1 MKLWAIIAIV
11 ASVILIGFV
20 FYSFKVKDI
29 EMPKY
34 RVIKQ
39 LGEVEIREY
48 PSLILAKTSLKKSDY
63 DQEGS
68 NGFRTVAGYI
78 FGGNQSQQ
86 KIAMTAP
93 VIMSMGDSASM
104 SFVMPSEYNMQDLPT
119 PSNNQVK
126 LIQESP
132 KILAAIRFGGYSST
146 EKIKKYAEQLYAEL
160 KKNNLETRGELLY
173 MGYNAPWDVTNRR
186 NEVAIELVKVEWFE
200 GANARGR
207 IR

>member
-11 ASVILIGFV
+11 ASVILIGFI

-34 RVIKQ
+34 RVVKK

-48 PSLILAKTSLKKSDY
+48 PSLILAQTSLKKSDY

-93 VIMSMGDSASM
+93 VIMKMGDSASM

-132 KILAAIRFGGYSST
+132 KILAVIRFGGYSST
-146 EKIKKYAEQLYAEL
+146 DKIKKYAEQLYIEL
-160 KKNNLETRGELLY
+160 KSNNLETRGELLFL
-173 MGYNAPWDVTNRR
+173 GYNAPWDVTNRR
-186 NEVAIELVKVEWFE
+186 NEVAIELVRAE
-200 GANARGR
+200 
-207 IR
+207 

>member
-1 MKLWAIIAIV
+1 MKLWAIITIV
-11 ASVILIGFV
+11 VSVILIGFI

-34 RVIKQ
+34 RVVKK

-48 PSLILAKTSLKKSDY
+48 PSWILAQTSLKKSDY

-93 VIMSMGDSASM
+93 VIMKMGDSASM

-126 LIQESP
+126 LIQENS
-132 KILAAIRFGGYSST
+132 KILAVIRFGGYSSSD
-146 EKIKKYAEQLYAEL
+146 KIKKYADQLYREL
-160 KKNNLETRGELLY
+160 KLNKLETRGELLF

-186 NEVAIELVKVEWFE
+186 NEVAIELVKVE
-200 GANARGR
+200 
-207 IR
+207 

>member
-1 MKLWAIIAIV
+1 MKFWAIITIV

-34 RVIKQ
+34 RVVKK

-48 PSLILAKTSLKKSDY
+48 PSLILAQTSLKKSDY

-93 VIMSMGDSASM
+93 VIMKMGDSASM

-126 LIQESP
+126 LIQENS
-132 KILAAIRFGGYSST
+132 KILAVIRFGGYSSSD
-146 EKIKKYAEQLYAEL
+146 KIKKYADELYSEL
-160 KKNNLETRGELLY
+160 KLNNLETRGALLF

-186 NEVAIELVKVEWFE
+186 NEVAIELVRAE
-200 GANARGR
+200 
-207 IR
+207 

>member
-1 MKLWAIIAIV
+1 MKFWAIITIV

-34 RVIKQ
+34 RVVKK

-48 PSLILAKTSLKKSDY
+48 PSLILAQTSLKKSDY

-93 VIMSMGDSASM
+93 VIMKMGDSASM

-126 LIQESP
+126 LIQENS
-132 KILAAIRFGGYSST
+132 KILAVIRFGGYSSSD
-146 EKIKKYAEQLYAEL
+146 KIKKYADQLYSEL
-160 KKNNLETRGELLY
+160 KLNNLETRGALLF

-186 NEVAIELVKVEWFE
+186 NEVAIELVRAE
-200 GANARGR
+200 
-207 IR
+207 

>member
-1 MKLWAIIAIV
+1 MKLWAIITIV
-11 ASVILIGFV
+11 ASVILIGFI

-34 RVIKQ
+34 RVVKK

-48 PSLILAKTSLKKSDY
+48 PSLILAQTSLKKSDY

-93 VIMSMGDSASM
+93 VIMKMGDSASM

-126 LIQESP
+126 LIQENS
-132 KILAAIRFGGYSST
+132 KILAVIRFGGYSSSD
-146 EKIKKYAEQLYAEL
+146 KIKKYADQLYSEL
-160 KKNNLETRGELLY
+160 KLNNLETRGELLF

-186 NEVAIELVKVEWFE
+186 NEVAIELVRAE
-200 GANARGR
+200 
-207 IR
+207 

>member
-1 MKLWAIIAIV
+1 MKLWAIITIV
-11 ASVILIGFV
+11 ASVILIGFI
-20 FYSFKVKDI
+20 FYSFKLKDI

-34 RVIKQ
+34 RVVKK

-48 PSLILAKTSLKKSDY
+48 PSLILAQTSLKKSDY

-93 VIMSMGDSASM
+93 VIMKMGDSASM

-126 LIQESP
+126 LIQENS
-132 KILAAIRFGGYSST
+132 KILAVIRFGGYSSSD
-146 EKIKKYAEQLYAEL
+146 KIKKYADQLYSEL
-160 KKNNLETRGELLY
+160 KLNNLETRGELLF

-186 NEVAIELVKVEWFE
+186 NEVAIELVRAE
-200 GANARGR
+200 
-207 IR
+207 

>member
-1 MKLWAIIAIV
+1 MKPWAIITIV
-11 ASVILIGFV
+11 ISVIIIGFLL
-20 FYSFKVKDI
+20 YSFKLRDI

-34 RVIKQ
+34 RVIKK

-48 PSLILAKTSLKKSDY
+48 PSLILAQTSLKKSDY
-63 DQEGS
+63 DEEGS

-93 VIMSMGDSASM
+93 VIMSMGDSSSM
-104 SFVMPSEYNMQDLPT
+104 AFVMPSEYKMQDLPT

-126 LIQESP
+126 LIQENA
-132 KILAAIRFGGYSST
+132 KILAVIRFGGYSSSD
-146 EKIKKYAEQLYAEL
+146 KIKKYADQLYLEL
-160 KKNNLETRGELLY
+160 KNNKLETRGQLLY

-186 NEVAIELVKVEWFE
+186 NEVAIELVKAE
-200 GANARGR
+200 
-207 IR
+207 

>member
-1 MKLWAIIAIV
+1 MKPWAIITIV
-11 ASVILIGFV
+11 ISVILIGFI

-34 RVIKQ
+34 RVVKK

-48 PSLILAKTSLKKSDY
+48 PSLILAQTSLKKSDY

-93 VIMSMGDSASM
+93 VIMKMGDSASM

-132 KILAAIRFGGYSST
+132 KILAVIRFGGYSST
-146 EKIKKYAEQLYAEL
+146 DKIKKYAEQLYIEL
-160 KKNNLETRGELLY
+160 KSNNLETRGELLFL
-173 MGYNAPWDVTNRR
+173 GYNAPWDVTNRR
-186 NEVAIELVKVEWFE
+186 NEVAIELVRAE
-200 GANARGR
+200 
-207 IR
+207 

>member
-1 MKLWAIIAIV
+1 MKPWAIITIV
-11 ASVILIGFV
+11 LSVILIGFI
-20 FYSFKVKDI
+20 FYSFRLRDI

-34 RVIKQ
+34 RVIKK

-48 PSLILAKTSLKKSDY
+48 PSLILAQTSLKKSDY
-63 DQEGS
+63 DEEGS

-93 VIMSMGDSASM
+93 VIMTMGDSSSM
-104 SFVMPSEYNMQDLPT
+104 SFVMPSEYKMQDLPT

-126 LIQESP
+126 LIQENA
-132 KILAAIRFGGYSST
+132 KILAVIRFGGYSSS
-146 EKIKKYAEQLYAEL
+146 EKIQKYADKLYLEL
-160 KKNNLETRGELLY
+160 KNNKLETRGKLLY

-186 NEVAIELVKVEWFE
+186 NEVAIELVKAE
-200 GANARGR
+200 
-207 IR
+207 

>member
-1 MKLWAIIAIV
+1 MKLWAIITIV

-34 RVIKQ
+34 RVVKK

-48 PSLILAKTSLKKSDY
+48 PSLILAQTSLKKSDY

-93 VIMSMGDSASM
+93 VIMKMGDSASM

-126 LIQESP
+126 LIQENS
-132 KILAAIRFGGYSST
+132 KILAVIRFGGYSSSD
-146 EKIKKYAEQLYAEL
+146 KIKKYADQLYSEL
-160 KKNNLETRGELLY
+160 KLNNLETRGELLF

-186 NEVAIELVKVEWFE
+186 NEVAIELVRAE
-200 GANARGR
+200 
-207 IR
+207 

>member
-1 MKLWAIIAIV
+1 MKLWAIITIV
-11 ASVILIGFV
+11 VSVILIGFI

-34 RVIKQ
+34 RVVKK

-48 PSLILAKTSLKKSDY
+48 PSWILAQTSLKKSDY

-93 VIMSMGDSASM
+93 VIMKMGDSASM

-126 LIQESP
+126 LIQENS
-132 KILAAIRFGGYSST
+132 KILAVIRFGGYSSSD
-146 EKIKKYAEQLYAEL
+146 KIKKYADQLYSEL
-160 KKNNLETRGELLY
+160 KSNKLETRGELLF

-186 NEVAIELVKVEWFE
+186 NEVAIELVKVE
-200 GANARGR
+200 
-207 IR
+207 

>member
-1 MKLWAIIAIV
+1 MKFWAIITIV

-34 RVIKQ
+34 RVVKK

-48 PSLILAKTSLKKSDY
+48 PSLILAQTSLKKSDY

-93 VIMSMGDSASM
+93 VIMKMGDSASM
-104 SFVMPSEYNMQDLPT
+104 SFVMPSEYNMQDLTT

-126 LIQESP
+126 LIQENS
-132 KILAAIRFGGYSST
+132 KILAVIRFGGYSSSD
-146 EKIKKYAEQLYAEL
+146 KIKKYADELYSEL
-160 KKNNLETRGELLY
+160 KLNNLETRGALLF

-186 NEVAIELVKVEWFE
+186 NEVAIELVRAE
-200 GANARGR
+200 
-207 IR
+207 

>member
-1 MKLWAIIAIV
+1 MKLWAIITIV
-11 ASVILIGFV
+11 VSVILIGFI

-34 RVIKQ
+34 RVIKK

-48 PSLILAKTSLKKSDY
+48 PSLILAQTSLKKSDY

-93 VIMSMGDSASM
+93 VIMKMGDSASM
-104 SFVMPSEYNMQDLPT
+104 SFVMPIEYNMQDLPT

-126 LIQESP
+126 LIQENS
-132 KILAAIRFGGYSST
+132 KILAVIRFGGYSST
-146 EKIKKYAEQLYAEL
+146 DKIKKYADQLYSEL
-160 KKNNLETRGELLY
+160 KSNKLETRGELLF

-186 NEVAIELVKVEWFE
+186 NEVAIELVKVE
-200 GANARGR
+200 
-207 IR
+207 

>member
-1 MKLWAIIAIV
+1 MKLWAIITIV
-11 ASVILIGFV
+11 ASVILIGFI

-34 RVIKQ
+34 RVVKK

-48 PSLILAKTSLKKSDY
+48 PSLILAQTSLKKSDY

-93 VIMSMGDSASM
+93 VIMKMGDSASM

-126 LIQESP
+126 LIQENS
-132 KILAAIRFGGYSST
+132 KILAVIRFGGYSSSD
-146 EKIKKYAEQLYAEL
+146 KIKKYADQLYSEL
-160 KKNNLETRGELLY
+160 KLNNLETRGELLF

-186 NEVAIELVKVEWFE
+186 NEVAIELVKVE
-200 GANARGR
+200 
-207 IR
+207 

>member
-1 MKLWAIIAIV
+1 MKPWAIITIV
-11 ASVILIGFV
+11 ISVIIIGFLL
-20 FYSFKVKDI
+20 YSFKLRDI

-34 RVIKQ
+34 RVIKK

-48 PSLILAKTSLKKSDY
+48 PSLILAQTSLKKSDY
-63 DQEGS
+63 DEEGS

-93 VIMSMGDSASM
+93 VIMTMGDSSSM
-104 SFVMPSEYNMQDLPT
+104 SFVMPSEYKMQDLPT

-126 LIQESP
+126 LIQENA
-132 KILAAIRFGGYSST
+132 KILAVIRFGGYSSS
-146 EKIKKYAEQLYAEL
+146 EKIQKYADKLYLEL
-160 KKNNLETRGELLY
+160 KNNKLETRGKLLY

-186 NEVAIELVKVEWFE
+186 NEVAIELVKAE
-200 GANARGR
+200 
-207 IR
+207 

>member
-1 MKLWAIIAIV
+1 MKLWAIITIV
-11 ASVILIGFV
+11 ASVILIGFI

-34 RVIKQ
+34 RVVKK

-48 PSLILAKTSLKKSDY
+48 PSLILAQTSLKKSDY

-93 VIMSMGDSASM
+93 VIMKMGDSASM

-126 LIQESP
+126 LIQENS
-132 KILAAIRFGGYSST
+132 KILAVIRFGGYSST
-146 EKIKKYAEQLYAEL
+146 DKIKKYADQLYSEL
-160 KKNNLETRGELLY
+160 KSNKLETRGELLFL
-173 MGYNAPWDVTNRR
+173 GYNAPWDVTNRR
-186 NEVAIELVKVEWFE
+186 NEVAIELVRAE
-200 GANARGR
+200 
-207 IR
+207 

>member
-1 MKLWAIIAIV
+1 MKLWAIITIV
-11 ASVILIGFV
+11 VSVILIGFI

-34 RVIKQ
+34 RVIKK

-48 PSLILAKTSLKKSDY
+48 PSLILAQTSLKKSDY

-93 VIMSMGDSASM
+93 VIMKMGDSASM

-126 LIQESP
+126 LIQENS
-132 KILAAIRFGGYSST
+132 KILAVIRFGGYSST
-146 EKIKKYAEQLYAEL
+146 DKIKKYADQLYSEL
-160 KKNNLETRGELLY
+160 KSNKLETRGELLF

-186 NEVAIELVKVEWFE
+186 NEVAIELVRAE
-200 GANARGR
+200 
-207 IR
+207 

>member
-1 MKLWAIIAIV
+1 MKFWTIIAIV
-11 ASVILIGFV
+11 ASVILIGFI

-34 RVIKQ
+34 KVIKK

-48 PSLILAKTSLKKSDY
+48 PSLILAQTSLKKSDY

-146 EKIKKYAEQLYAEL
+146 EKIQKYAEQLYAEL

-186 NEVAIELVKVEWFE
+186 NEVAIELVKVD
-200 GANARGR
+200 
-207 IR
+207 

>member
-1 MKLWAIIAIV
+1 MKIWAIITIV
-11 ASVILIGFV
+11 VSVILIGFI

-34 RVIKQ
+34 RVVKK

-48 PSLILAKTSLKKSDY
+48 PSLILAQTSLKKSDY

-93 VIMSMGDSASM
+93 VIMKMGDSASM

-132 KILAAIRFGGYSST
+132 KILAVIRFGGYSST
-146 EKIKKYAEQLYAEL
+146 DKIKKYAEQLYIEL
-160 KKNNLETRGELLY
+160 KSNNLETRGELLFL
-173 MGYNAPWDVTNRR
+173 GYNAPWDVTNRR
-186 NEVAIELVKVEWFE
+186 NEVAIELVRAE
-200 GANARGR
+200 
-207 IR
+207 

>member
-1 MKLWAIIAIV
+1 MKLWAIITLV
-11 ASVILIGFV
+11 VSVILIGFI

-34 RVIKQ
+34 RVIKK

-48 PSLILAKTSLKKSDY
+48 PSLILAQTSLKKSDY

-93 VIMSMGDSASM
+93 VIMKMGDSASM

-126 LIQESP
+126 LIQENS
-132 KILAAIRFGGYSST
+132 KILAVIRFGGYSST
-146 EKIKKYAEQLYAEL
+146 DKIKKYADQLYSEL
-160 KKNNLETRGELLY
+160 KSNKLETRGELLF

-186 NEVAIELVKVEWFE
+186 NEVAIELVKVE
-200 GANARGR
+200 
-207 IR
+207 

>member
-1 MKLWAIIAIV
+1 MKLWAIITIV
-11 ASVILIGFV
+11 VSVILIGFI

-68 NGFRTVAGYI
+68 SGFRTVAGYI

-93 VIMSMGDSASM
+93 VIMTMGDSASM

-132 KILAAIRFGGYSST
+132 KILATIRFGGYSSSD
-146 EKIKKYAEQLYAEL
+146 KIKKYADQLYSEL
-160 KKNNLETRGELLY
+160 KLNNLETRGELLF

-186 NEVAIELVKVEWFE
+186 NEVAIELVKVE
-200 GANARGR
+200 
-207 IR
+207 

>member
-1 MKLWAIIAIV
+1 MKPWALITIV
-11 ASVILIGFV
+11 LSVILIGFI
-20 FYSFKVKDI
+20 FYSFRLRDI

-34 RVIKQ
+34 RVIKK

-48 PSLILAKTSLKKSDY
+48 PSLILAQTSLKKSDY
-63 DQEGS
+63 DEEGS

-93 VIMSMGDSASM
+93 VIMTMGDSSSM
-104 SFVMPSEYNMQDLPT
+104 SFVMPSEYKMQDLPT

-126 LIQESP
+126 LIQENA
-132 KILAAIRFGGYSST
+132 KILAVIRFGGYSSS
-146 EKIKKYAEQLYAEL
+146 EKIQKYADQLYLEL
-160 KKNNLETRGELLY
+160 KNNKLETRGKLLY

-186 NEVAIELVKVEWFE
+186 NEVAIELVKAE
-200 GANARGR
+200 
-207 IR
+207 